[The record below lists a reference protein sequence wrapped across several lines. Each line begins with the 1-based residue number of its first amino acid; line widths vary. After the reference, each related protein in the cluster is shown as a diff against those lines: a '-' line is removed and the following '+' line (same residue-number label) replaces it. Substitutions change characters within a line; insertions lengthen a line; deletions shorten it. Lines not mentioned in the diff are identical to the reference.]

1 MVKVDVWFIDSWRMN
16 NERLYCA
23 TLVLIIAWI
32 ACSYHYWTVF
42 ITPAVYAAWMLVA
55 RLCVCTWVLRASL
68 CAFKSARVCLRG
80 VCVCVH
86 ALYLRHICMRVYP
99 LIVFVMND
107 HVTRLQWERLRSCQ
121 RAVSMV
127 TVLTRL
133 DCRRWWCTAGS
144 VVLLK
149 RLRKPITLDQG

>member
-1 MVKVDVWFIDSWRMN
+1 MVKVDVWFIDSWIMN

-68 CAFKSARVCLRG
+68 CAFKTVPESVWVMCA
-80 VCVCVH
+80 H
-86 ALYLRHICMRVYP
+86 MLYLRHIYMHMYP
-99 LIVFVMND
+99 LIVFVIDD

-144 VVLLK
+144 VVLLE